1 MFSCLVGV
9 KSCVCSFSALT
20 LLVVRQEGHP
30 ACKKTEWWSAGVV
43 ICLERGADLHVAQLM
58 PLPLTVSCSSKI
70 QTGFTFLVP
79 ADPGS
84 PGQRATKRVCV
95 CVCVCKVV
103 CVCFRLHSV
112 QRRASSQRRAG
123 TACHRPVRQVAR
135 LRRDSSR
142 TVPSPNE
149 GSCSLAVF
157 SQLLCHTQF
166 TESVLCHSLC
176 HTQFTQSLLCHSL
189 CHTQFT
195 ESLLC
200 HSLCHTQST
209 ECLSCENLR
218 TVCRRC
224 TVKPP

>member
-1 MFSCLVGV
+1 
-9 KSCVCSFSALT
+9 
-20 LLVVRQEGHP
+20 
-30 ACKKTEWWSAGVV
+30 
-43 ICLERGADLHVAQLM
+43 
-58 PLPLTVSCSSKI
+58 
-70 QTGFTFLVP
+70 
-79 ADPGS
+79 
-84 PGQRATKRVCV
+84 
-95 CVCVCKVV
+95 VCVCKVV

-157 SQLLCHTQF
+157 SHLLCHTQF

-189 CHTQFT
+189 CHTQ
-195 ESLLC
+195 
-200 HSLCHTQST
+200 ST
-209 ECLSCENLR
+209 ECLLCENLR

-224 TVKPP
+224 TVKPPEVDKPLKWISFVWPHVDTKMVAHTRLPSVGFRS